1 MRLELSTSYAIH
13 LPAEEAVLRCYKLG
27 FLNIQ
32 LGTPHRKANLD
43 RLLKVKES
51 LGLEYSIHAPFPAP
65 KTFMVNPAYPSETKR
80 KRAED
85 WLLRTLE
92 NAAYLGVKNI
102 IVHSCEPDYGAS
114 ESSLIMT
121 LKTLCRYAKKNKQ
134 TVCLENKMSDSAIGR
149 TVDELVE
156 ILKKV
161 GRKNLKLCFD
171 TGHAIA
177 VYGSERAVIDA
188 FESVV
193 EYIAAV
199 HLVPG
204 SDVEY
209 WDIHR
214 PPEENPHFY
223 REILRMLL
231 ENGYKGTLTFES
243 VPEIPEEDI
252 IRGAEYIRG
261 TLSVLL
267 REQIF

>member
-1 MRLELSTSYAIH
+1 
-13 LPAEEAVLRCYKLG
+13 
-27 FLNIQ
+27 
-32 LGTPHRKANLD
+32 
-43 RLLKVKES
+43 
-51 LGLEYSIHAPFPAP
+51 
-65 KTFMVNPAYPSETKR
+65 
-80 KRAED
+80 
-85 WLLRTLE
+85 
-92 NAAYLGVKNI
+92 
-102 IVHSCEPDYGAS
+102 
-114 ESSLIMT
+114 
-121 LKTLCRYAKKNKQ
+121 
-134 TVCLENKMSDSAIGR
+134 MSDSAIGR

-231 ENGYKGTLTFES
+231 ENGYKRTLMFES

>member
-51 LGLEYSIHAPFPAP
+51 LGLEYSIHTPFPAS
-65 KTFMVNPAYPSETKR
+65 KMFMVNPAYPSETKR

-121 LKTLCRYAKKNKQ
+121 LKT
-134 TVCLENKMSDSAIGR
+134 
-149 TVDELVE
+149 
-156 ILKKV
+156 
-161 GRKNLKLCFD
+161 
-171 TGHAIA
+171 
-177 VYGSERAVIDA
+177 
-188 FESVV
+188 
-193 EYIAAV
+193 
-199 HLVPG
+199 P
-204 SDVEY
+204 
-209 WDIHR
+209 
-214 PPEENPHFY
+214 
-223 REILRMLL
+223 
-231 ENGYKGTLTFES
+231 
-243 VPEIPEEDI
+243 
-252 IRGAEYIRG
+252 
-261 TLSVLL
+261 
-267 REQIF
+267 